1 MKIMIE
7 ASVMVFFPML
17 MAFAACSD
25 LFTMT
30 ISNRVSIA
38 LVLGFPPLAFALGMP
53 VESVL
58 SHLSC
63 GAGILA
69 VTFSFFCFG
78 WVGGGDAKLAAATA
92 VWLGW
97 GNMAEYGVAAGV
109 FGGIL
114 TLGLIAARRWPLP
127 AVLMRRVWI
136 ARLHD
141 EKSGIPY
148 GIALAA
154 AGLVM
159 YPQTQVWLSA
169 AAA

>member
-1 MKIMIE
+1 MTE
-7 ASVMVFFPML
+7 AAVVIFFPML

-25 LFTMT
+25 LFTMK

-38 LVLGFPPLAFALGMP
+38 LLAGFLPLALMLNMP
-53 VESVL
+53 FMLIL

-63 GAGILA
+63 GAAIL
-69 VTFSFFCFG
+69 VMTFTFFSFG

-92 VWLGW
+92 TWLGW
-97 GNMAEYGVAAGV
+97 DTIMDYGVVAAV
-109 FGGIL
+109 FGGAL
-114 TLGLIAARRWPLP
+114 TLGLLAVRKWPLP
-127 AVLMRRVWI
+127 SALMQRVWI

-154 AGLVM
+154 AGLMV
-159 YPQTQVWLSA
+159 YPHTQVWVRA
-169 AAA
+169 IVA

>member
-1 MKIMIE
+1 MIE
-7 ASVMVFFPML
+7 IAVMAFFPII

-30 ISNRVSIA
+30 ISNRASIA
-38 LVLGFPPLAFALGMP
+38 LVAGFPPLALALGVP
-53 VESVL
+53 LETIGW
-58 SHLSC
+58 HLSC
-63 GAGILA
+63 GMGIL
-69 VTFSFFCFG
+69 VLTFAMFCMN

-97 GNMAEYGVAAGV
+97 QNVFEYGLIAAV
-109 FGGIL
+109 FGGGL
-114 TLGLIAARRWPLP
+114 TLGLLAVRRWPLP
-127 AVLMRRVWI
+127 GLFMRTHWI

-154 AGLVM
+154 AGLVL
-159 YPQTQVWLSA
+159 YPHTLVWLRA
-169 AAA
+169 AGA

>member
-1 MKIMIE
+1 MIE
-7 ASVMVFFPML
+7 VAVMVFFPVL
-17 MAFAACSD
+17 MAFSACSD

-38 LVLGFPPLAFALGMP
+38 LVVGFFPLAFILGVPSMT
-53 VESVL
+53 VL

-63 GAGILA
+63 GAA
-69 VTFSFFCFG
+69 VLVLTFCFFSFG

-92 VWLGW
+92 IWLGW
-97 GNMAEYGVAAGV
+97 ENLMEYGLVAAI
-109 FGGIL
+109 FGGVL
-114 TLGLIAARRWPLP
+114 TLALIAVRRWPLP
-127 AVLMRRVWI
+127 GALMRRAWI

-154 AGLVM
+154 AGLVL
-159 YPQTQVWLSA
+159 YPHTQVWMRAIA
-169 AAA
+169 A

>member
-1 MKIMIE
+1 MLE
-7 ASVMVFFPML
+7 AAVMVFFPII

-30 ISNRVSIA
+30 ISNRASIA
-38 LVLGFPPLAFALGMP
+38 LVAGFPPLALVLGIP
-53 VESVL
+53 LETVL
-58 SHLSC
+58 WHLSC
-63 GAGILA
+63 GGGIL
-69 VTFSFFCFG
+69 VLTFSMFCMG

-97 GNMAEYGVAAGV
+97 QNIFEYGLIAAI
-109 FGGIL
+109 FGGVL
-114 TLGLIAARRWPLP
+114 TLGLLAVRRWPLP
-127 AVLMRRVWI
+127 IFLMRMPWI

-154 AGLVM
+154 AGLVL
-159 YPQTQVWLSA
+159 YPHTLVWLRA
-169 AAA
+169 AGA